1 MDIITATTVTAAIV
15 LYFGMDAAFMQNRVL
30 LSFLRTLET
39 YFKAVKLIAI
49 IGNAW
54 LLIGIH

>member
-1 MDIITATTVTAAIV
+1 MTVTAAVV
-15 LYFGMDAAFMQNRVL
+15 LYSEMDAALMQNRAL

-54 LLIGIH
+54 SLIGIH

>member
-1 MDIITATTVTAAIV
+1 MTVTAAVV
-15 LYFGMDAAFMQNRVL
+15 LYSEMDAALMQNRAL